1 MQTPVAIRRPSRHL
15 ALASLLSLVAFISGC
30 TGRSAAR
37 DAVAQY
43 HSLYNAGKY
52 YEIYQMYD
60 KTVTT
65 DPSTEDNVLQ
75 SLDFFRGTLG
85 NVQSSE
91 LTDFYQHELFVDE
104 PHLKLT
110 YRTKFD
116 NDTGTEIFF
125 FHFVNGHALLINYI
139 CNSPELDKR
148 LKEMNRPR

>member
-1 MQTPVAIRRPSRHL
+1 MRTTTAIRRACRFIIF
-15 ALASLLSLVAFISGC
+15 ASFLCVVAFISGC
-30 TGRSAAR
+30 TGKSAAR

-43 HSLYNAGKY
+43 HSLFNAGKY
-52 YEIYQMYD
+52 QEIYEMYD
-60 KTVTT
+60 KSVFVG
-65 DPSTEDNVLQ
+65 PSTEETLLL

-116 NDTGTEIFF
+116 NDIGTETFV
-125 FHFVNGHALLINYI
+125 FHIVNGHAILTYYG
-139 CNSPELDKR
+139 CTSPELDKR